1 MSTST
6 SLASSVGGA
15 IAVDDGTA
23 IFADD
28 GIGGRGIDA
37 DDRGGGS
44 DGRTRAASGDA
55 VGIGG
60 IELARGATVL
70 TRTGGFTDAFCCVP
84 AGARVRGSGSTV
96 PAPLSVAVMRAP
108 LFGGSENKSA
118 PGSFT
123 LGP

>member
-1 MSTST
+1 M

-15 IAVDDGTA
+15 ITGDDGTA

-37 DDRGGGS
+37 DERGGGS
-44 DGRTRAASGDA
+44 DGRMRTASGDDA

-70 TRTGGFTDAFCCVP
+70 TRTGGFTDAFC
-84 AGARVRGSGSTV
+84 
-96 PAPLSVAVMRAP
+96 
-108 LFGGSENKSA
+108 
-118 PGSFT
+118 
-123 LGP
+123 